1 MRKAAFVVVGLLA
14 TLMMPLSVSA
24 STGPNPGVPPGK
36 HLTASDIAR
45 SSARH
50 ALAVELAQW
59 SSGQIS
65 TSKIRSDVAA
75 FLSRWGPTTFVSQRF
90 AAQLAKSPDIALD
103 PGPPGAYSLSV
114 TQYPETNPSGYCQ
127 PGFSCYCGPAAAV
140 SVLQFLQAKSHDGET
155 LVTSSGDSSQG
166 QFGLAG
172 NFYSQQAPNPPY
184 SYKYLETNV
193 RGGETPWYVSSSD
206 VPMSMTF
213 NYWISG
219 NYTGSPYYAN
229 YRPTSVSDY
238 ETLLKSDIW
247 NGGAPGYPL
256 AGDVEE
262 KVNSVHLWG
271 HPANLEIE
279 HWIAMYGY
287 AGSGY
292 YTNYVDPVAG
302 SPLNGNY
309 GFNVSAYNSYFLSSD
324 LYTLVTDA
332 GPNGGPYGIV
342 W

>member
-1 MRKAAFVVVGLLA
+1 MRKAAFVVVGLVA
-14 TLMMPLSVSA
+14 MLMMPVNVSA
-24 STGPNPGVPPGK
+24 SKRPNVDVPPGK
-36 HLTASDIAR
+36 HLTARDIAR

-50 ALAVELAQW
+50 ALAIELAQW

-65 TSKIRSDVAA
+65 ASTIRNDVAS

-90 AAQLAKSPDIALD
+90 GAQLADTPDVALD

-127 PGFSCYCGPAAAV
+127 PGVSCYCGPAAAV
-140 SVLQFLQAKSHDGET
+140 SVLQFLQPTSHDGET
-155 LVTSSGDSSQG
+155 LVANGNSSSG

-172 NFYSQQAPNPPY
+172 NFGGGYPWSR
-184 SYKYLETNV
+184 KYLETNYW
-193 RGGETPWYVSSSD
+193 GGETPWYVSSND
-206 VPMSMTF
+206 LPMSMSF

-219 NYTGSPYYAN
+219 QYTGFPYYAN

-247 NGGAPGYPL
+247 NGAAPGFPL

-309 GFNVSAYNSYFLSSD
+309 GFNVSAYNSSFLSSD
-324 LYTLVTDA
+324 IFTLVTDA